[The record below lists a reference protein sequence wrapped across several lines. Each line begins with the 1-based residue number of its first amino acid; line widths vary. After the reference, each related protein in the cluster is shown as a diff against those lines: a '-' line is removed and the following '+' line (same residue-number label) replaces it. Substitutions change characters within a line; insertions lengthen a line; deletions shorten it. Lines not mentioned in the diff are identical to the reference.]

1 MKSFYFIVVV
11 VLVVALLAG
20 CNFVR
25 IDQGQGIALQIAAK
39 RVGYYVGQNN
49 PEIAPVAKVIAQGV
63 VGEGSDSDMLKA
75 ALNLGI
81 SELVKQ
87 FPNDPL
93 LESDLRL
100 IASTLQIDV
109 PEAKLDAEQI
119 RPLIAAFIEGLEIG
133 ATRPR

>member
-1 MKSFYFIVVV
+1 MKSFYFIVV

-25 IDQGQGIALQIAAK
+25 IDQGEGIALQIAAK

-63 VGEGSDSDMLKA
+63 VGEGSDSDMIKA

-81 SELVKQ
+81 AELIKQ
-87 FPNDPL
+87 FPDDPL
-93 LESDLRL
+93 LESDLKL
-100 IASTLQIDV
+100 IASTLQIDLPDSKIDIDQV
-109 PEAKLDAEQI
+109 K
-119 RPLIAAFIEGLEIG
+119 PLITAFIEGLEIG
-133 ATRPR
+133 ASRPK

>member
-63 VGEGSDSDMLKA
+63 VGVDSNSDMIKA
-75 ALNLGI
+75 ALDLGI
-81 SELVKQ
+81 NELVKQ

-93 LESDLRL
+93 LASDLKL

-109 PEAKLDAEQI
+109 PEAQIDIEQI
-119 RPLIAAFIEGLEIG
+119 KPLIAAFIEGLEIG
-133 ATRPR
+133 ASRPR

>member
-63 VGEGSDSDMLKA
+63 VGDNESDMIKA
-75 ALNLGI
+75 ALDMGI
-81 SELVKQ
+81 AELAKQ

-133 ATRPR
+133 ASRPR

>member
-39 RVGYYVGQNN
+39 RVGYYVGQKN

-63 VGEGSDSDMLKA
+63 VGAGSDSDMIKA

-100 IASTLQIDV
+100 ITSTLQIDV
-109 PEAKLDAEQI
+109 PESKLDIEQI
-119 RPLIAAFIEGLEIG
+119 QPLVAAFVEGLEIG
-133 ATRPR
+133 ASRPK

>member
-49 PEIAPVAKVIAQGV
+49 PEIAPVAKVIAQGII
-63 VGEGSDSDMLKA
+63 GEGSDQDMIKA
-75 ALNLGI
+75 ALDLGI
-81 SELVKQ
+81 TELAKQ
-87 FPNDPL
+87 FPDDPL
-93 LESDLRL
+93 LESDLKL
-100 IASTLQIDV
+100 IASTLQIDL
-109 PEAKLDAEQI
+109 PDSKIDIEQVK
-119 RPLIAAFIEGLEIG
+119 PLITAFIEGLEIG
-133 ATRPR
+133 ASRPK

>member
-1 MKSFYFIVVV
+1 MKAFYFV
-11 VLVVALLAG
+11 VLLLVAVLLAG

-63 VGEGSDSDMLKA
+63 VGDNESDMIKA
-75 ALNLGI
+75 ALDMGI
-81 SELVKQ
+81 AELAKQ

-133 ATRPR
+133 ASRPR

>member
-1 MKSFYFIVVV
+1 MKSFYFAVVV
-11 VLVVALLAG
+11 VLAVALLAG

-39 RVGYYVGQNN
+39 RVGYYVGQKN

-63 VGEGSDSDMLKA
+63 VGDNESDMIKA
-75 ALNLGI
+75 ALDMGI
-81 SELVKQ
+81 AELAKQ

-133 ATRPR
+133 ASRPK